1 MRIQEIMSTNVKL
14 ATPDQKLR
22 DAARLM
28 SECDIGAIPVGQGDR
43 LVGMVT
49 DRDITIRGV
58 AEGRG
63 PDATVGEVMTPQVCY
78 CYEDEDV
85 EQVCHNMVNVQMRRL
100 PVLNREKRLVGI
112 VALGDLAV
120 RASATAGR
128 ALSGIS
134 QRD

>member
-22 DAARLM
+22 EAARLM

-43 LVGMVT
+43 LVGMIT

-63 PDATVGEVMTPQVCY
+63 PDATVGEVMTPQCATATRTR
-78 CYEDEDV
+78 
-85 EQVCHNMVNVQMRRL
+85 MWSR
-100 PVLNREKRLVGI
+100 
-112 VALGDLAV
+112 
-120 RASATAGR
+120 SATTW
-128 ALSGIS
+128 
-134 QRD
+134 